1 MAYSNRYQAAG
12 HMGENQEYMSYR
24 KITVRQYPG

>member
-1 MAYSNRYQAAG
+1 MAYSNRCQAAG
-12 HMGENQEYMSYR
+12 HMGENQEYMIYL